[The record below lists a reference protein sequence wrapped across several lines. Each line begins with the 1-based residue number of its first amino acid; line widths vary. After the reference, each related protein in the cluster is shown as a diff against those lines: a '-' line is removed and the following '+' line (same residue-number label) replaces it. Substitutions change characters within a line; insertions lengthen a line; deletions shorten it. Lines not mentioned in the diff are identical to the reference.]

1 MGGGGITLPNTT
13 RYREEYLVDTET
25 NEIIYPYTKAE
36 NILGLDISEL
46 LPGGSADKDSYFK
59 LSTKQFATTS
69 GNTRYLFTNIPV
81 SPGIWLVNTQIW
93 QVSGVNSPNNAIVL
107 NLDVGTDH
115 GACWIPSF
123 SEYMQL
129 NCSLLTRTDNDS
141 TVNVS
146 TNSIIVIRNF
156 TCTLAGIKLANL

>member
-1 MGGGGITLPNTT
+1 M
-13 RYREEYLVDTET
+13 
-25 NEIIYPYTKAE
+25 
-36 NILGLDISEL
+36 GLDISEL

-59 LSTKQFATTS
+59 LSTKQFATAS

-93 QVSGVNSPNNAIVL
+93 QVSGSNSPNAIVL
-107 NLDVGTDH
+107 NLDVGIDH
-115 GACWIPSF
+115 CACWIPSF

-129 NCSLLTRTDNDS
+129 NCSLLTRTDNNN

-146 TNSIIVIRNF
+146 TNSITAIRNF